1 MDGVHTSLIQ
11 IALAVTQVLGN
22 DEAVNRVQPMWAGWC
37 IYIRMQADCNEL
49 VTKGIT
55 MVGKYIALH
64 SEFQSS
70 YKASAKV
77 TIRDLPLHVVDNKE
91 VLSVVCPLCSVL
103 SPVSY
108 SHVWYN
114 GKMTNICNGDRFLY
128 VEESDLDKLPE
139 LLQISEYTASL
150 QAKS

>member
-11 IALAVTQVLGN
+11 IALAVTQALRN
-22 DEAVNRVQPMWAGWC
+22 EEAVDRVQSMWAGWC
-37 IYIRMQADCNEL
+37 IYIRTQADCNAL

-55 MVGKYIALH
+55 VAGKYIALH

-77 TIRDLPLHVVDNKE
+77 MIRDLPLHTVDNEE
-91 VLSVVCPLCSVL
+91 VLTAVHPLCSVL

-108 SHVWYN
+108 SNMWYN

-139 LLQISEYTASL
+139 SLQIGEYTA
-150 QAKS
+150 

>member
-1 MDGVHTSLIQ
+1 MDGVHTPLIQ
-11 IALAVTQVLGN
+11 IALAVTQALGN
-22 DEAVNRVQPMWAGWC
+22 DEAVNGVQSMWAGWC
-37 IYIRMQADCNEL
+37 IYVRTQADCNEL

-55 MVGKYIALH
+55 VVGKYIALC

-70 YKASAKV
+70 YKVSAKIM
-77 TIRDLPLHVVDNKE
+77 IRDLSLHVVDNEE
-91 VLSVVCPLCSVL
+91 VLSVIHPLCSVL
-103 SPVSY
+103 SLVSY
-108 SHVWYN
+108 SNVWYN